1 MITRNLEKAREAYK
15 EKNILKTI
23 KAHNTP
29 EEHKKEGKHIKS
41 VVYGGLDGIITTFA
55 VVAGVTG
62 AALSAGIV
70 LILGFANLVADGISM
85 GIGDYISTKSER
97 EYQKEERKREEW
109 EIKNYPKGEK
119 KEMME
124 IYLKKGISE
133 RDAFKIVSILS
144 RYKKAWVDIMMLEEL
159 GIVEDKNSP
168 VKNGIITFISFVVF
182 GFIPLMSYV
191 TAKIFNFNAN
201 TFVVAGFLTGITLF
215 ALGSLRARITGRKWF
230 ISGIEMCVVGG
241 IAAVAAY
248 TIGNILS
255 KLI

>member
-182 GFIPLMSYV
+182 GFI
-191 TAKIFNFNAN
+191 
-201 TFVVAGFLTGITLF
+201 TGITLF
-215 ALGSLRARITGRKWF
+215 ALGSLRARITGRRWF